1 MPDIGAWWSFSTAG
15 RVLSG
20 RGVAA
25 AVGEAATGF
34 GQRAYICSDRVL
46 ASVGIVAQIEES
58 LRAAGIEVTVFDG
71 GEPEVRRSVVERCA
85 VQARDAR
92 PDMLVGLG
100 GGSNLDLA
108 KAAALLLSHGGTP
121 DLYYG
126 ESKVPGPV
134 LPIIAI
140 PTTAG
145 TGSEV
150 TPVAVLADE

>member
-25 AVGEAATGF
+25 AVGEAATVF
-34 GQRAYICSDRVL
+34 GQRAYICTDRVL

-85 VQARDAR
+85 AQAREAR
-92 PDMLVGLG
+92 PDMLVPGRREQSGPGQGRRSPAELRRHARSVLRRVKSP
-100 GGSNLDLA
+100 GSRA
-108 KAAALLLSHGGTP
+108 P
-121 DLYYG
+121 
-126 ESKVPGPV
+126 
-134 LPIIAI
+134 
-140 PTTAG
+140 
-145 TGSEV
+145 
-150 TPVAVLADE
+150 